1 MNNTNLDYILTF
13 LSFLIL
19 VFISNT
25 KNKEVKRISNKLTK
39 GWINTLLILL
49 IITLSMTE
57 NIRIG
62 LFIAFTYILCIVRF
76 NDSPMEHFSNYG
88 PSPLNCGTY
97 GNSRKNTGVAFYPI
111 NPN

>member
-1 MNNTNLDYILTF
+1 MKNTNLDYLLTF

-25 KNKEVKRISNKLTK
+25 KNQEVKRISNKLTK

-49 IITLSMTE
+49 IICLSMTE

-62 LFIAFTYILCIVRF
+62 LFMAFIYILCVVRF
-76 NDSPMEHFSNYG
+76 SDSPMEYFSNYG
-88 PSPLNCGTY
+88 PSPLNCSTY
-97 GNSRKNTGVAFYPI
+97 GDSRKKTGSSFYPI